1 MQLAEAVRQAAA
13 KRQEVANLDT
23 TSKNEA
29 RAIRD
34 GAEAH
39 AKEVVDAAEARAKSL
54 VDDAE
59 RRTSQLV
66 SDAEERLAKIRIERD
81 TVAGYFENLRG
92 VLQQAEKVSSES
104 YVVRLSARRQ
114 GAP

>member
-1 MQLAEAVRQAAA
+1 VQLAEAVRQAAA

-23 TSKNEA
+23 SSKNAA
-29 RAIRD
+29 RTVRD
-34 GAEAH
+34 SADAH
-39 AKEVVDAAEARAKSL
+39 AKEVVETAEARAKAL

-59 RRTSQLV
+59 RRAAELV

-92 VLQQAEKVSSES
+92 VLSQAEKVSSES
-104 YVVRLSARRQ
+104 
-114 GAP
+114 